1 MEQSGNYLSTGADTL
16 VGALV
21 AVARAEQNETADAPV
36 HRAVLRGL
44 CTLSLSGSGCGPQA
58 VDQAIADARAAKER
72 LVPMCSGCASPCG
85 RTAEYPLHLLLAQ
98 PEGEGVSLRLAL
110 LCALQELARVCLP
123 LWEEGALAEGAPL
136 RLLYLGLYALGYP
149 FDTARLQELI
159 RDCGTQLH
167 LLLAGPARQSS
178 NQ

>member
-1 MEQSGNYLSTGADTL
+1 MSKLPIHMDVDTGTD
-16 VGALV
+16 
-21 AVARAEQNETADAPV
+21 DA
-36 HRAVLRGL
+36 
-44 CTLSLSGSGCGPQA
+44 
-58 VDQAIADARAAKER
+58 I
-72 LVPMCSGCASPCG
+72 
-85 RTAEYPLHLLLAQ
+85 
-98 PEGEGVSLRLAL
+98 AL

-123 LWEEGALAEGAPL
+123 LWEEGALAEDAPL

-159 RDCGTQLH
+159 LDCGTQLH